1 MLFNLLLQEYF
12 VVYFVKITDKTIE
25 KVASLARLNLT
36 SEEEKKMK
44 KDLSDVLEAFDNLD
58 KAFDVAHQ
66 KESEVEPA
74 FQPIDMKDV
83 VRADAQEECY
93 SQAKAL
99 SNTKHKEKGFFK
111 GPKEF

>member
-1 MLFNLLLQEYF
+1 M
-12 VVYFVKITDKTIE
+12 VHVKVTDETIE
-25 KVASLARLNLT
+25 KVANLSRLNLT
-36 SEEEKKMK
+36 SEEEKRMK
-44 KDLSDVLEAFDNLD
+44 KDISDVLEAFSNLD
-58 KAFDVAHQ
+58 KAFGAAKK
-66 KESEVEPA
+66 KEDDVEPA

-83 VRADAQEECY
+83 TRVDAHEEPY